1 MSEGRVSFQPKRP
14 SFYKKRYLDQIDSF
28 LNDLLRDL
36 QKDDPNG
43 LKRLLDFYSTKFQ
56 RWSPSNIIGI
66 FIQKPACERPVT
78 VSEVKALGHTI
89 KPGVPRATILVPVY
103 KPEEEIESNQDEVTK
118 TDNRVDGEAE
128 PREESHSRPQPE
140 KETPTKL
147 KLVGFKVVPCV
158 VDLGKDTEGPPILS
172 NHKAEQYQ
180 AAEPLIAAL
189 RACAAERNVKVDDR
203 LDPRGV
209 TSGATGHAVENKD
222 GSIHIST
229 LSVQAAPRRFAS
241 LVHELTHGILHLGPE
256 TEKLDAK
263 TKELQA
269 TSVSYFV
276 GKHFG
281 LTEEFSG
288 LYLKNWGV
296 SAKDLLKNLSV
307 IVKTS
312 REIVEGIGKH
322 LEQKEQE
329 VATTRKELLPDQ
341 APILNLDLEDE
352 YEIEE
357 VEEIVDDTPEHF
369 SQVVYVYHAKDP
381 KMSDTAEFNE
391 ENYTL
396 VARCESSNLAD
407 AFGRTQNIE
416 GSWAAG
422 GDVDVTVYGPKR
434 QRSSS
439 VGDVFFVED
448 EGYYKANQDGWV
460 LFKEAQSEKPL
471 TV

>member
-1 MSEGRVSFQPKRP
+1 MSETRVSFQPKRP

-28 LNDLLRDL
+28 LKDLLRDL

-103 KPEEEIESNQDEVTK
+103 KPEEELESNQGEVTK

-189 RACAAERNVKVDDR
+189 RAYAAERDVKVDDR

-229 LSVQAAPRRFAS
+229 LSVQAAPRQFAS
-241 LVHELTHGILHLGPE
+241 LVHELTHGVLHFGSE

-269 TSVSYFV
+269 TSVSHFV

-281 LTEEFSG
+281 LAEKFSG

-296 SAKDLLKNLSV
+296 TAKDLLKNLSV

-329 VATTRKELLPDQ
+329 VETTRKELPPGQ
-341 APILNLDLEDE
+341 APIPNLDLEDE
-352 YEIEE
+352 YEIQE
-357 VEEIVDDTPEHF
+357 VEEIVDDTAEHF

-381 KMSDTAEFNE
+381 KTSDIAEFNE

-396 VARCESSNLAD
+396 VARCECSNLAD

-416 GSWAAG
+416 GNWAAG

-448 EGYYKANQDGWV
+448 EGYFKANQDGWV
-460 LFKEAQSEKPL
+460 LFREAKSEKPI

>member
-1 MSEGRVSFQPKRP
+1 MSETRVSFQPKRP
-14 SFYKKRYLDQIDSF
+14 SFYKKRYLDQIANF
-28 LNDLLRDL
+28 LNDSLRDL
-36 QKDDPNG
+36 QKDDPTG

-56 RWSPSNIIGI
+56 RWSPSNIVGI

-89 KPGVPRATILVPVY
+89 KPGLPRAAILVPAY
-103 KPEEEIESNQDEVTK
+103 KPHEQEIEAHRDQVTN

-128 PREESHSRPQPE
+128 PE
-140 KETPTKL
+140 KESLLRPEPQKETEPKL

-172 NHKAEQYQ
+172 NHQVKQYQ

-189 RACAAERNVKVDDR
+189 EAYATDRNITVDDR
-203 LDPRGV
+203 LNRIGV
-209 TSGATGHAVENKD
+209 RVGATGHAVENKD

-229 LSVQAAPRRFAS
+229 LSAQPAARRFAS
-241 LVHELTHGILHLGPE
+241 LVHELTHAILHLGPE
-256 TEKLDAK
+256 AEKLDPK
-263 TKELQA
+263 TEELQA
-269 TSVSYFV
+269 TGVSYFV
-276 GKHFG
+276 SKHFG
-281 LTEEFSG
+281 LAEEFSG
-288 LYLKNWGV
+288 LYLKTWEV
-296 SAKDLLKNLSV
+296 IAKELLKNLSV

-322 LEQKEQE
+322 LEQKEREIREE
-329 VATTRKELLPDQ
+329 VPTQGRAW
-341 APILNLDLEDE
+341 NLDLEDE

-357 VEEIVDDTPEHF
+357 VEEIVDDTAEHF
-369 SQVVYVYHAKDP
+369 SQVVYVYHARDSKT
-381 KMSDTAEFNE
+381 SDTAEFNE

-396 VARCESSNLAD
+396 VARCGSTNLAD

-422 GDVDVTVYGPKR
+422 GDIDVTVYGPKR

-439 VGDVFFVED
+439 VGDVFFVEG
-448 EGYYKANQDGWV
+448 EGYFKANQDGWV
-460 LFKEAQSEKPL
+460 LFREAPSEKPL
-471 TV
+471 TL